1 MSEADETSLVGRLR
15 AGEDAAYEEIVR
27 LYGGRLLAVARR
39 MLGDEDDARDVVQ
52 ESFLSAFK
60 AIDGFQGDARLSTWL
75 HRIAVNHA
83 LMRIRSR
90 KRHPEEKIDD
100 LLPRYREDGH
110 RLEPAVPWRE
120 LSDEL
125 LSQGETRVR
134 VREAIA
140 RLPEGHRTVLL
151 LRDIEEM
158 DTAEVAELMGMT
170 KNAVKTRL
178 HRARQALRELLEPH
192 LREAAS

>member
-1 MSEADETSLVGRLR
+1 MSDTDEASLVARLR

-27 LYGGRLLAVARR
+27 LYGGRLLVVARR
-39 MLGDEDDARDVVQ
+39 MVGDEDDARDVVQ

-90 KRHPEEKIDD
+90 KRRPEEKIDD

-110 RLEPAVPWRE
+110 RLEPAAPWRE
-120 LSDEL
+120 LSDEV

-134 VREAIA
+134 VREAIG
-140 RLPEGHRTVLL
+140 RLPEGYRTVLL

-178 HRARQALRELLEPH
+178 HRARQALRELLE
-192 LREAAS
+192 REFREVAP